1 MPQRDKCCWCIPF
14 RVATFI
20 GGLLLGVFG
29 AGGSYFYFTNTDL
42 PKRSFEVAGI
52 TLAPFTSGQALW
64 YFFAAVSVLAA
75 VVGLFGMVSALS
87 ANRRM
92 VKAFEAFYVLSLLT
106 QCGLIAW
113 SLIYCKQR
121 QTDFDTACNASK
133 ENLIQLPI
141 PGFASSWDCQKTFT
155 IVIVTIAVGGVLWIL
170 FNFYMTNRVIHY
182 ARELFAEKANRY
194 KVLGEAAV
202 KELDREQQ
210 IPLNY
215 TNVGGNSNNIN
226 NSNDQEGFQNSHTQ
240 QPSYRDE
247 IEYKTPQGDD
257 YQHSRAAAAGFG
269 SYGQGQ
275 PEPYHQQYQHPVAPG
290 FNPRDSTQGLDLV
303 NPYYAEQE
311 TIPAPM
317 GVETTQ
323 ANMYSSSAAPYP
335 AQGAG
340 GMSFVH
346 ASSNKIPS
354 PFDDDEPVVSVA
366 PMPHDDVKVP
376 LPPSPVDGGA
386 ESSSASAPE
395 KVLSPPLSH
404 PVPVSSSSNKGEPYQ
419 F

>member
-52 TLAPFTSGQALW
+52 TLSPFTSGQPLW
-64 YFFAAVSVLAA
+64 YFFAAVNVLAA

-133 ENLIQLPI
+133 DNLIQLPI
-141 PGFASSWDCQKTFT
+141 PGFASDWDCQKTFT
-155 IVIVTIAVGGVLWIL
+155 MIIVTIAVGGVLWIL

-215 TNVGGNSNNIN
+215 TNVGGNNNKGM
-226 NSNDQEGFQNSHTQ
+226 NDQEGFQNSHTQ

-247 IEYKTPQGDD
+247 IEYKTPQNED

-269 SYGQGQ
+269 SYDQGV
-275 PEPYHQQYQHPVAPG
+275 PDHYQQQHQHPVAPG

-311 TIPAPM
+311 TMPAPM

-323 ANMYSSSAAPYP
+323 AHMYSSTAPYL
-335 AQGAG
+335 AQGTSQ
-340 GMSFVH
+340 SFVH
-346 ASSNKIPS
+346 ATTNKIPS
-354 PFDDDEPVVSVA
+354 PFDDDDEPVAAVA

-376 LPPSPVDGGA
+376 LPPSPVDGSA
-386 ESSSASAPE
+386 ESSSTPASDKIP
-395 KVLSPPLSH
+395 SPPYSH
-404 PVPVSSSSNKGEPYQ
+404 PAPVGSSSSKGEPYQ